1 MPDEKQSVGLE
12 RDPVRHKVSGNSYLS
27 FVLVAT
33 FFVGLLLHIEFDLLA
48 GMLFAI
54 AWIIVPLL
62 MILDK
67 IEYDG
72 STLKRTGWVPR
83 IWTVIMGGSTSI
95 GVGEIELVETQALRA
110 LRKGGDVVY
119 RYRTLVLGRETRM
132 ILVSGSE
139 SYRSI
144 IRPLLEQLPEDVLDT
159 RSAEIRDYLRDP
171 KEVQTK
177 VRFAKIP
184 SAAVLESNIKSNNG
198 RTSVRLSKPENPNE
212 NEDVSERTAFLRQ
225 LANELRM
232 TGSLVQ
238 ALEVFRRALRLDP
251 GNGWLLFEFARC
263 LHSYAGAEKDSR
275 LERRALAALRLAEKR
290 AGNEEKLLSRL
301 GESYFQYGEWKR
313 ARKVFQMTIG
323 LAEDSYRSVR
333 GMAEISLREG
343 KIAHV
348 IHHFAVANRLA
359 ETPALRRWTSSEAAY
374 FDKLNSDDE
383 YMDMELSRVNM
394 LESLEGSKKTALR
407 IVVLGLPCIVSG
419 MIMDVSF
426 LVNLGWAVSG
436 VALLAW
442 SGILVS
448 INMLSSRLPVESD

>member
-54 AWIIVPLL
+54 AWIVVPLL

-139 SYRSI
+139 SDRSI